1 MTTATAPVTLAEAV
15 EQHLG
20 DPYDT
25 TSPTGFRAILTEGQ
39 VGGRTGGQAG
49 RASRPLTPERLT
61 AALKDGANAT
71 PEAWLHA
78 LRALYR
84 RSPRLGRTVR
94 PDLPDNGPRTTA
106 LHIGAS
112 VGALDSALRVTV
124 RHLRGRHLYGAPAV
138 DIPHLRAVLCGVHAD
153 LLLCDLLTTL
163 AVRGED
169 ALPARAGA
177 HEQAVRHLVP
187 RVIQGALDR
196 LSVLMGSR
204 FYIRAGETAVFQL
217 LLNET
222 QRELFAPAR
231 PPHRA
236 PGPLPYDE
244 LITAPGAVALL
255 SPDLTAAAP
264 GRTLATHGRRVRQPS
279 GTVQERLYADLV
291 RRYDT
296 ARSFDLAERRLPDRP

>member
-1 MTTATAPVTLAEAV
+1 MTTVTAPTGPADAV

-25 TSPTGFRAILTEGQ
+25 ANPHGFGAILAAREAGRPQDGDLLPDGLTEG
-39 VGGRTGGQAG
+39 AH
-49 RASRPLTPERLT
+49 L
-61 AALKDGANAT
+61 T

-94 PDLPDNGPRTTA
+94 ADLPDNEPRATA
-106 LHIGAS
+106 LAVGAC

-124 RHLRGRHLYGAPAV
+124 RHLRGRRLYGAPAI
-138 DIPHLRAVLCGVHAD
+138 DIPHLREVLAGVHAD
-153 LLLCDLLTTL
+153 LLLCDVLTGL

-169 ALPARAGA
+169 ALPGREGT
-177 HEQAVRHLVP
+177 HEQAVLGLVP
-187 RVIQGALDR
+187 RVLQGALDR

-204 FYIRAGETAVFQL
+204 FYIREGETAVFQL

-231 PPHRA
+231 GPRPA
-236 PGPLPYDE
+236 PGPLPFTE
-244 LITAPGAVALL
+244 LVTAPPVTALL
-255 SPDLTAAAP
+255 DPELSAAAP
-264 GRTLATHGRRVRQPS
+264 GRILTTPARRAPQPS
-279 GTVQERLYADLV
+279 GAVQQRLYADLV
-291 RRYDT
+291 RRYDG
-296 ARSFDLAERRLPDRP
+296 ARTFDLAERRLPDRP

>member
-1 MTTATAPVTLAEAV
+1 MTTVTASTALADAV

-25 TSPTGFRAILTEGQ
+25 ANPYGFRAILAA
-39 VGGRTGGQAG
+39 GQAG
-49 RASRPLTPERLT
+49 RPAVGQALP
-61 AALKDGANAT
+61 AALHSSGDT

-84 RSPRLGRTVR
+84 RSPSLGRTVR
-94 PDLPDNGPRTTA
+94 PDLPDDAFRATA
-106 LHIGAS
+106 VHIGAA

-124 RHLRGRHLYGAPAV
+124 RHLRARRLYGAAAV
-138 DIPHLRAVLCGVHAD
+138 DIPHLREVLSGVHAD
-153 LLLCDLLTTL
+153 LLLCDVLTTL

-169 ALPARAGA
+169 ALPIREGA

-187 RVIQGALDR
+187 RALQGALDR
-196 LSVLMGSR
+196 LSILMGSR
-204 FYIRAGETAVFQL
+204 FYIREGEHAVFQL

-231 PPHRA
+231 GPRPA
-236 PGPLPYDE
+236 PRPLPLDE
-244 LITAPGAVALL
+244 LVTARPATALL
-255 SPDLTAAAP
+255 APEFMAAAP
-264 GRTLATHGRRVRQPS
+264 SRILTTLARRAQQPS
-279 GTVQERLYADLV
+279 GAVQERLYADLV